1 MRKHL
6 LQCLVNGKMTEFPG
20 RKRKPRTKKSA
31 IIPVHVFCKCRQ
43 PECGEMAECDQ
54 CHEWFLK
61 KCESIPD
68 GEVGWGLMMVLLWPH
83 SWSKFIDLLFL
94 FLITYHLDV
103 CISCFYFLFLK
114 NDKLKQKKKQKKIP
128 DMVWLQL
135 KSNMVLRAVNA
146 VLTRTLHA
154 FVR

>member
-1 MRKHL
+1 MKFVLQQWHIINSQCVSNTKHL

-54 CHEWFLK
+54 CHEWFHK
-61 KCESIPD
+61 KCES
-68 GEVGWGLMMVLLWPH
+68 
-83 SWSKFIDLLFL
+83 
-94 FLITYHLDV
+94 
-103 CISCFYFLFLK
+103 
-114 NDKLKQKKKQKKIP
+114 IP

-154 FVR
+154 FVRWLEFIPSSFIHDVLFPFIDIERFYSFNCFNVHIHYIISMQFA

>member
-1 MRKHL
+1 MSSTEIEGIRDCGLFALAFATSLCNGICPTAMVYNQQSMRKHL

-31 IIPVHVFCKCRQ
+31 IIPVHVFCKRRQ

-54 CHEWFLK
+54 CHEWFHK

-68 GEVGWGLMMVLLWPH
+68 
-83 SWSKFIDLLFL
+83 
-94 FLITYHLDV
+94 
-103 CISCFYFLFLK
+103 
-114 NDKLKQKKKQKKIP
+114 
-128 DMVWLQL
+128 MVWLQVQL

-154 FVR
+154 FV

>member
-43 PECGEMAECDQ
+43 MAECDE
-54 CHEWFLK
+54 CHEWFHK
-61 KCESIPD
+61 KCES
-68 GEVGWGLMMVLLWPH
+68 
-83 SWSKFIDLLFL
+83 
-94 FLITYHLDV
+94 
-103 CISCFYFLFLK
+103 
-114 NDKLKQKKKQKKIP
+114 IP

-135 KSNMVLRAVNA
+135 KSNMVLRAMNA
-146 VLTRTLHA
+146 VLTRPLMT
-154 FVR
+154 